1 MIADLNSLKKEID
14 RLRKENPRI
23 KIVTTNGS
31 FDIFH
36 SGHIQTLEKAK
47 SFGDVLIV
55 LLNSDE
61 SIKKFKGKKRPIVP
75 ERERAELLS
84 SLRFVDYVLIFNE
97 DKPLGI
103 LSQIKP
109 NIHVKG
115 GSFVQE
121 RIEEEKKLLATWG
134 GEFKTLSLIEGKST
148 TDIIKKIQSLGD
160 KNAP

>member
-84 SLRFVDYVLIFNE
+84 SLRPVDYVLIFNE
-97 DKPLGI
+97 DKPLGFF
-103 LSQIKP
+103 LK
-109 NIHVKG
+109 
-115 GSFVQE
+115 
-121 RIEEEKKLLATWG
+121 
-134 GEFKTLSLIEGKST
+134 
-148 TDIIKKIQSLGD
+148 
-160 KNAP
+160 